1 VSSPGHAPISVFDRV
16 STRARRGSVELT
28 RHGRSLARDSE
39 FGKETEMAIANKLED
54 GAETTGRVAGYAEE
68 AADKVKAAA
77 GEAVDRV
84 TAAAKDAIDDPER
97 FAKESYDSIA
107 TYAREKPLEALAIG
121 AAVGFVLGA
130 IWKR

>member
-1 VSSPGHAPISVFDRV
+1 
-16 STRARRGSVELT
+16 
-28 RHGRSLARDSE
+28 
-39 FGKETEMAIANKLED
+39 MATATNKLED
-54 GAETTGRVAGYAEE
+54 GAEQAGRVAGYAEE
-68 AADKVKAAA
+68 AADKVKEVA
-77 GEAVDRV
+77 GETVDRV
-84 TAAAKDAIDDPER
+84 TAAARDALQDPQR